1 MSTEQL
7 ISIIFLAIARVP
19 ALILSIIAAR
29 IRSRKKSWV
38 KVYGEIVRNDSVS
51 MSEGL
56 RPTIEF
62 TTVENQT
69 IQVTSKAVLKPG
81 FRLGRKMYV
90 YYHPDKPNKTLWDH
104 FLFNGNL
111 LFLIAFLLL
120 GLYLFFFSYFYFE
133 FSFLDTD
140 VGG

>member
-7 ISIIFLAIARVP
+7 ISIIFLAIAGIP

-29 IRSRKKSWV
+29 IRSRKKSWI
-38 KVYGEIVRNDSVS
+38 KVDGEIVRNDSVT

-62 TTVENQT
+62 TTEQNQT
-69 IQVTSKAVLKPG
+69 YQVTSRAALSPG
-81 FRLGRKMYV
+81 FRVGRKMNV

-111 LFLIAFLLL
+111 LFLIASILI

-133 FSFLDTD
+133 FSFLETGVD
-140 VGG
+140 G